1 MKKIFRFAILA
12 LAAVSCTREEI
23 NLIDNARTGD
33 TREISVG
40 LEGWQY
46 FSPGSKTYLSGSSV
60 LWSAESVDKS
70 LLVFDTE
77 GGKNVF
83 TSSSTVA
90 EAVRSFSGTL
100 TEGSSVRYALW
111 TGKAPDDNDITLN
124 GYVLSGPSLAI
135 NNPQNIDVAG
145 SFQLSSNIA
154 VMRPGDEKMRN
165 VLGYIKFV
173 IPAGNDGHAA
183 IKSVTISADENL
195 VGNISIRYSGSDPVA
210 SIASNGSKSVTVNTR
225 YVSGSGYEAGAV
237 YAVVVPGTYHNLKI
251 KVTPFADGAAAE
263 DAATA
268 EPFTLS
274 CKGTVEVQR
283 SKYTSAGELPVAKP
297 EDPTIDPN
305 VVGEWKVINSNSS
318 GPLHIEGNVLYA
330 GAGGKIRVYDIT
342 EPFNPVLKNEI
353 AIVGLPRKMRT
364 YNGRL
369 FVTAR
374 ETGTWIYDISN
385 PYTPTLLSHYD
396 GVELSTGIEIAGN
409 CMFLGMRQ
417 MGVEFVDISDITRPQ
432 HIRIIQTG
440 EAQSVFYADGY
451 LYSGQWTT
459 GELSVFKVDDL
470 SNISLVTTVK
480 LYGSTDG
487 IWITGDRLYAS
498 TGHNAKNGSPYT
510 GGNVDG
516 AGHDGKGHGIEIWD
530 ISNRAAPK
538 RVSECRFQPYY
549 KAGTDWWQNRPS
561 GDCKTL
567 FCADVYNGLY
577 IVDIS
582 DEKNPRPIYRWVD
595 GLGKVD
601 VDETVTVPSSNK
613 PCESV
618 AVADGVLYLSCGSL
632 YAIECSRANRTVRGM
647 GALPSGESAR
657 YEYATAST
665 SNFKAWLP
673 TLRGAVRDAAV
684 SPDGSALF
692 VGCGQAGLATVKMNG
707 SGELYAVNEMAIPFA
722 GGVSVLGSR
731 LYVSEAEKGVGV
743 YKIGADLSLTRERY
757 IREELAS
764 EDRYR
769 YSCWLTTPNDK
780 YLVSANRVAGWQ
792 YLAIGGTEDAPT
804 YTWRGSK
811 SWNVNY
817 NNYISDYVCAG
828 DKLPYATRSGLMW
841 IDLASTSSVSFTQYS
856 DLTNSIPDGVTNFKD
871 GNALATA
878 DKRFKLIASGTNTVS
893 QASGT
898 NETYS
903 GIPRWDGGD
912 KVLLCNYVNMFVGLY
927 DMADVSSPARVFQE
941 SVKGHPEPGLFWNG
955 KAVVPCGY
963 QGLLVE
969 K

>member
-1 MKKIFRFAILA
+1 MKKIIFALFALLA
-12 LAAVSCTREEI
+12 ISCAREEI
-23 NLIDNARTGD
+23 NITGNAREGD
-33 TREISVG
+33 TVTLKLG
-40 LEGWQY
+40 LEEWEY
-46 FSPGSKTYLSGSSV
+46 CSPGSKTYLSGNSV
-60 LWSAESVDKS
+60 VWSAEAVDKN

-100 TEGSSVRYALW
+100 TDGSLVRYALW
-111 TGKAPDDNDITLN
+111 TGKSPSDNDITLD
-124 GYVLSGPSLAI
+124 GYVLSGPSLVI
-135 NNPQNIDVAG
+135 NNPQNIDVSG
-145 SFQLSSNIA
+145 SFQLSSNIS

-165 VLGYIKFV
+165 VLGYIKYV
-173 IPAGNDGHAA
+173 IPAGSDGHAA
-183 IKSVTISADENL
+183 IKSVTISADEDL
-195 VGNISIRYSGSDPVA
+195 VGNISIRYSASDPVA
-210 SIASNGSKSVTVNTR
+210 TITSNGSKSLTVNTR
-225 YVSGSGYEAGAV
+225 FVSGVGYEAGAV
-237 YAVVVPGTYHNLKI
+237 YAVVAPGTYHHLKI
-251 KVTPFADGAAAE
+251 TVTPFSGGAAVE
-263 DAATA
+263 DAATG
-268 EPFTLS
+268 EPFTLN
-274 CKGTVEVQR
+274 CKGEVKVLR
-283 SKYTSAGELPVAKP
+283 SKYTSAGELPATKP
-297 EDPTIDPN
+297 EDPVIDPN
-305 VVGEWKVINSNSS
+305 VLGEWKTINSSS
-318 GPLHIEGNVLYA
+318 GGPLHIEGNVLYA

-342 EPFNPVLKNEI
+342 EPFNPVQKNEI

-374 ETGTWIYDISN
+374 ETGTWIYDISSPFN
-385 PYTPTLLSHYD
+385 PTLISHYD
-396 GVELSTGIEIAGN
+396 GVELSTGVEIAGN
-409 CMFLGMRQ
+409 CLFLGMRQ
-417 MGVEFVDISDITRPQ
+417 MGVEFVDISDISKPQ
-432 HIRIIQTG
+432 HINIIQTG

-498 TGHNAKNGSPYT
+498 TGHNAKNGSPYR

-516 AGHDGKGHGIEIWD
+516 AGHDGAGHGIEIWD

-538 RVSECRFQPYY
+538 LVSECRFQPYY

-567 FCADVYNGLY
+567 FCADVYNGFY
-577 IVDIS
+577 VVDIS
-582 DEKNPRPIYRWVD
+582 DEKNPRPIARWVD
-595 GLGKVD
+595 GLGMVD
-601 VDETVTVPSSNK
+601 VNETVTVPSNNK

-618 AVADGVLYLSCGSL
+618 AVADSVVYLSCGAL
-632 YAIECSRANRTVRGM
+632 YAIKCSRANRTVRGM
-647 GALPSGESAR
+647 GALPTGESAR
-657 YEYATAST
+657 YQYPTAST

-673 TLRGAVRDAAV
+673 SGRGAVRDAAV

-692 VGCGQAGLATVKMNG
+692 VGCGQAGLATVKMDA
-707 SGELYAVNEMAIPFA
+707 SGNLYTVNEMNIPFA
-722 GGVSVLGSR
+722 GGVSVLGNR

-743 YKIGADLSLTRERY
+743 YKIGSDLSLTRERY
-757 IREELAS
+757 IYEELAS
-764 EDRYR
+764 EPRYR

-780 YLVSANRVAGWQ
+780 FLVTANRVAGWQ
-792 YLAIGGTEDAPT
+792 YIAIGGTEDAPT
-804 YTWRGSK
+804 YTFRGTK

-817 NNYISDYVCAG
+817 NKYISDYVCAN

-841 IDLASTSSVSFTQYS
+841 IDLSSSSSVSFTQFS
-856 DLTNSIPDGVTNFKD
+856 DLTNDIPDGVTNFKD
-871 GNALATA
+871 GTALATA
-878 DKRFKLIASGTNTVS
+878 NKRFKVIASGTNTVS
-893 QASGT
+893 QASSV
-898 NETYS
+898 NDTYT
-903 GIPRWDGGD
+903 GIPRWDGND
-912 KVLLCNYVNMFVGLY
+912 KVLLCNYLHMYVGLY
-927 DMADVSSPARVFQE
+927 NMANVSSPVKIFQE
-941 SVKGHPEPGLFWNG
+941 AVKGHPEPGLFWNG